1 MTNRN
6 NINEELFVVTSIN
19 PLLKNDCVYNYFLI
33 DSNIQIFSK
42 ISSELTIKISKKN
55 RSTKQ
60 DLIFSQ
66 NFVDEKYTIFLDVLA
81 IKFNKLNNVNYNFK
95 FWHKSINFSL
105 KRQITLM
112 YDAFISFE
120 NNFNINRHRICI
132 LSKNSFYTP
141 YSYENLVSFLKGTEF
156 AQEQLFSLYIHC
168 FYPKLVLNN
177 TFEDNFQ
184 NHFKKSDL
192 KKYKILYNLYYR
204 LKSSDFKSLL
214 NVIINKFLIL
224 IFSKQKPKI
233 GILNSFFSIKSISKL
248 TVKSKGNIS
257 LLTYNSNFDF
267 INLPINN
274 SLRNNFVDID
284 DKYNDRFDRFFYFS
298 LKYLVPKNFI
308 EGFSELES
316 INENYIKSQPNLK
329 YIFSE
334 AWISNDYL
342 AILIAKLQ
350 QKGVKHI
357 NNEHNFLSHFIL
369 GNNIKKTAELCD
381 IFITLGWDAQNI
393 KNAIKGS
400 SLHEFALDVKKK
412 KDIDL
417 LYISHFVPIKRTDFF
432 SGYTMFAEDGLKY
445 LKFQDLFFSNLNF
458 NVINKIHFRSY
469 PDVVKETYLN
479 YDENQYLIK
488 YINKFKTID
497 DFKFSGKYLM
507 TKSKLIVLSYIST
520 GFLEALLMNI
530 PVIAFLNTNSMYL
543 VEEYSTFFD
552 QLAEVGII
560 QTSPEHASD
569 FVNTV
574 NENPNEWWYSES
586 VQKARLEFIQNN
598 IGEPNFLIDYILK
611 LNKN

>member
-1 MTNRN
+1 MTNCN
-6 NINEELFVVTSIN
+6 NINQELFVVTSIN
-19 PLLKNDCVYNYFLI
+19 PLLKNDCINNYFLI

-42 ISSELTIKISKKN
+42 ISSELTIKVSKKN
-55 RSTKQ
+55 RLTKQ

-66 NFVDEKYTIFLDVLA
+66 NFVDEKYTLFLDVLA
-81 IKFNKLNNVNYNFK
+81 IKLNKVNNVNYNFK

-120 NNFNINRHRICI
+120 NNFNINKHRICI
-132 LSKNSFYTP
+132 LSKNSYYTP
-141 YSYENLVSFLKGTEF
+141 SSYENLVSFLKGTEF

-184 NHFKKSDL
+184 NKSKKLEL
-192 KKYKILYNLYYR
+192 KKYKIVYNLYYR
-204 LKSSDFKSLL
+204 FKSLDFKSLL

-224 IFSKQKPKI
+224 IFSKQQPKI
-233 GILNSFFSIKSISKL
+233 GILNSFFSIKSIRKL

-257 LLTYNSNFDF
+257 LLTYNTNLDLL
-267 INLPINN
+267 NLPINQ
-274 SLRNNFVDID
+274 SLRNDLVNVD

-298 LKYLVPKNFI
+298 LKYLVPKNYI
-308 EGFSELES
+308 EGFSELDN
-316 INENYIKSQPNLK
+316 INENYFKSQPNLK
-329 YIFSE
+329 YILSE

-342 AILIAKLQ
+342 AMLIAKLQ
-350 QKGVKHI
+350 QKGVKHV

-369 GNNIKKTAELCD
+369 GNNIKKIAELCD
-381 IFITLGWDAQNI
+381 IFITLGWDPQNI

-400 SLHEFALDVKKK
+400 SLHEFAIDVIKK

-445 LKFQDLFFSNLNF
+445 LNFQDLFFSNLNF

-469 PDVVKETYLN
+469 PDVEKEKYLN
-479 YDENQYLIK
+479 YDENEYLIK
-488 YINKFKTID
+488 HINKFKRID

-530 PVIAFLNTNSMYL
+530 PVIVFFNTNSMHL
-543 VEEYSTFFD
+543 VEEYSTIFD

-560 QTSPEHASD
+560 QTSPEGASN
-569 FVNTV
+569 FVN
-574 NENPNEWWYSES
+574 NIIDNPDIWWSS
-586 VQKARLEFIQNN
+586 CQVQEAKKKFLEIN
-598 IGEPNFLIDYILK
+598 IGEPSILFDYIIK
-611 LNKN
+611 LNKY